1 MSSIPF
7 HEGVANLSKLN
18 SLATNDTNS
27 EANLSVINSDDGLF
41 TEAELKLLGN
51 IPSLNKEKKITD
63 SASDKLFQYLKI
75 INNKRDWVEPLIQLL
90 KASNESPIQCA
101 EKMGVAWCTVL
112 GTNKAMKEQ
121 GDTSLEDAIKL
132 SKMAF
137 AENIMFH
144 PEKYAGNSQ
153 MATFLVKSQAGW
165 RDQENLNE
173 FGTPT
178 SQELENIMQARSA
191 LLEER
196 EKLEQAY
203 HLGTKRDEPKILTA

>member
-1 MSSIPF
+1 MTAIPF
-7 HEGVANLSKLN
+7 HQGVANLSKLN
-18 SLATNDTNS
+18 SSEASTINNLAT
-27 EANLSVINSDDGLF
+27 VDDDLF

-51 IPSLNKEKKITD
+51 IPSLNKEKRITD
-63 SASDKLFQYLKI
+63 SASNKLFQYLKI
-75 INNKRDWVEPLIQLL
+75 VNNKRDWVDPLIQML
-90 KASNESPIQCA
+90 KASNDSPIQCA
-101 EKMGVAWCTVL
+101 EKMGISWGTVL
-112 GTNKAMKEQ
+112 GTNKALKEQ
-121 GDTSLEDAIKL
+121 GDTSLDDAIKL
-132 SKMAF
+132 SKTAF

-165 RDQENLNE
+165 RDQENTNE

-178 SQELENIMQARSA
+178 SQELENIMNARSA

-203 HLGTKRDEPKILTA
+203 HLGTKREEPKILTA